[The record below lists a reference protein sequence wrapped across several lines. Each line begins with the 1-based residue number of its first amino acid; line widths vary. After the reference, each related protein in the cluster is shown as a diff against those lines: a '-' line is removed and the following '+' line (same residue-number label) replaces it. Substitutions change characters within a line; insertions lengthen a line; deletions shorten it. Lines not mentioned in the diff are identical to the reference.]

1 MLFGFIYLGVFVFIC
16 SVFDVLS
23 IKIVKLFWHCYS
35 WKKQIQIRRGVQF
48 IFPIGSTFLKKR
60 EREKRKRDRAQE
72 KEGEWRDV
80 ITREWWQDRKKEDE
94 QERKTVQDK
103 HNGSEGEGK
112 RERKGKQEN
121 ESGGERKRERMN
133 KEGRM
138 KEKGNKRVG
147 ERKKWEGEQERSW
160 NRKRWQARKI
170 ERTMLRRRDGIK
182 EWSREEEWQLVLF
195 TQFSSISAFNWLQIY
210 IEHILY
216 VEYFTYFIYQ
226 IKHLLNYR
234 MLLFV

>member
-35 WKKQIQIRRGVQF
+35 WKIQIQIRRGVQF

-60 EREKRKRDRAQE
+60 EREKRKRERAQE

-94 QERKTVQDK
+94 QERKTVQEK

-147 ERKKWEGEQERSW
+147 ERKKMRRWTRKKLEQKEMTSEKDRK
-160 NRKRWQARKI
+160 NNVETKRW
-170 ERTMLRRRDGIK
+170 
-182 EWSREEEWQLVLF
+182 
-195 TQFSSISAFNWLQIY
+195 N
-210 IEHILY
+210 
-216 VEYFTYFIYQ
+216 
-226 IKHLLNYR
+226 
-234 MLLFV
+234 